1 MAKQTNKQNRIIY
14 FSAAALL
21 AVMIVLIIN
30 NEAKLSKSKS
40 EKEQATSAVNVATE
54 KLNQA
59 TAKMDS
65 LFVVNGDLK
74 RDNLAK
80 SDTIREQKK
89 IISAQQDSI
98 AGLNKTVADKDCQL
112 KVVAAELEDC
122 KQNKTAI
129 KKSNPTKKP
138 VVVSRPVVQAVDTVS
153 NPNSSAALVRVNASE
168 NSGNIIVNGAPA
180 TVVLDN
186 QSVNS
191 GNIIVGNNNNIQ
203 IYGQGEV
210 RVESQSSDT
219 VAARAA
225 NDSIVCTVRWKTVVV
240 NTR

>member
-74 RDNLAK
+74 QDNLAK

-98 AGLNKTVADKDCQL
+98 AGLNKTVADKDSQL

-138 VVVSRPVVQAVDTVS
+138 VVVSRPVVQVVDTVS

-180 TVVLDN
+180 AVVLDN

>member
-1 MAKQTNKQNRIIY
+1 MARFDKKWWLGHV
-14 FSAAALL
+14 AATTFVVGL
-21 AVMIVLIIN
+21 VVLCVPGCN
-30 NEAKLSKSKS
+30 KSKDAEE

-74 RDNLAK
+74 QDNLAK

-98 AGLNKTVADKDCQL
+98 VGLNKTVADKDGQL

-122 KQNKTAI
+122 KQNKTVI
-129 KKSNPTKKP
+129 KKSKPTKKP
-138 VVVSRPVVQAVDTVS
+138 VVVSRPVVQVVDTVS

-180 TVVLDN
+180 AVVLDN

>member
-74 RDNLAK
+74 QDNLAK

-98 AGLNKTVADKDCQL
+98 AGLNKTVADKDSQL

-138 VVVSRPVVQAVDTVS
+138 VVVSRPVVQVVDTVS

>member
-1 MAKQTNKQNRIIY
+1 MNP
-14 FSAAALL
+14 AATLQ
-21 AVMIVLIIN
+21 V
-30 NEAKLSKSKS
+30 
-40 EKEQATSAVNVATE
+40 
-54 KLNQA
+54 
-59 TAKMDS
+59 
-65 LFVVNGDLK
+65 
-74 RDNLAK
+74 
-80 SDTIREQKK
+80 
-89 IISAQQDSI
+89 
-98 AGLNKTVADKDCQL
+98 
-112 KVVAAELEDC
+112 
-122 KQNKTAI
+122 
-129 KKSNPTKKP
+129 
-138 VVVSRPVVQAVDTVS
+138 VDTVS

-180 TVVLDN
+180 AVVLDN